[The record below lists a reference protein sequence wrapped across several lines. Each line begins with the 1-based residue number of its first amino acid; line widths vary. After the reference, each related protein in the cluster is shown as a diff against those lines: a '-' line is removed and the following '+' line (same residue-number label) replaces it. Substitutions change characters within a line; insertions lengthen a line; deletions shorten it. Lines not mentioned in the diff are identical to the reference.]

1 MVFIRETSV
10 VIDVTSYKLQRKKVN
25 KNYKL
30 YDYWLLY
37 KTVYKW

>member
-30 YDYWLLY
+30 CDYWLLY